1 VRIFDEF
8 FRYSDL
14 PKTSVFE
21 MDNSNY
27 YDLDPHLLYFD
38 IENHFILSQ
47 ESVLDG
53 DIQYEGMQT

>member
-1 VRIFDEF
+1 
-8 FRYSDL
+8 
-14 PKTSVFE
+14 